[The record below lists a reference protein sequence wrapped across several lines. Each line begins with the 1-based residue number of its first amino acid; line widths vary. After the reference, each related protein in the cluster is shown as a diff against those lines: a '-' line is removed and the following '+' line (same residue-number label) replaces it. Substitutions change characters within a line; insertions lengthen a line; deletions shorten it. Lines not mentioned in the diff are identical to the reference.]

1 MSDYLLEVK
10 NLSMH
15 YDTLD
20 GNVDAVK
27 DISFSV
33 KNGESFGLVGESGCG
48 KTSVAMTLL
57 QLQPDN
63 SVITEGSIKLDG
75 KELIG
80 LSENELRKVRW
91 DSISIVFQG
100 AMNAWNPVIKIGE
113 QIREAMREHSP
124 ENSKQE
130 NIDKINQLF
139 SMVGLDETISDRFPH
154 ELSGGMKQRAVIAL
168 ALSCDPKII
177 IADEPTT
184 ALDVVIQDQILN
196 EIKKVQDLL
205 GLSLIY
211 ISHDIA
217 VIAEMTD
224 KIAVMYAGSIVEIG
238 PTKSVFESPKHAYT
252 KALLDSTPSIQGEKK
267 KLASL
272 DGEPPSLINEIK
284 GKVDLIILLV
294 NTDRSSQSSLAKN
307 FPKADF
313 IFTSGSTHRTSASMP
328 QKPEGPYVYSNGK
341 QGKYL
346 TVVDLDINNSTDTI
360 SDDSAQEQK
369 IKQLNNRLKRLQK
382 KDPTKALDDIYA
394 GQDNIL
400 SLIKRYRND
409 LSTAETILQK
419 AKNKMRFTSF
429 ALNKKIKDDPEILA
443 MVDDALDKCVK
454 LDKSKKSESKDSH
467 HNHNHSKKYGKKNN

>member
-1 MSDYLLEVK
+1 MSNIILDVQ

-15 YDTLD
+15 YETLE
-20 GNVDAVK
+20 GNVLAVK
-27 DISFSV
+27 DVSFNV
-33 KNGESFGLVGESGCG
+33 KSGESFGLVGESGCG

-57 QLQPDN
+57 QLQPEN
-63 SVITEGSIKLDG
+63 SVISEGSIKLDG

-113 QIREAMREHSP
+113 QIREALREHYP
-124 ENSKQE
+124 ENSKQT

-139 SMVGLDETISDRFPH
+139 KMVGLDESTANRFPH

-196 EIKKVQDLL
+196 EIKKVQELL

-238 PTKSVFESPKHAYT
+238 PTKSVFESPKHSYT
-252 KALLDSTPSIQGEKK
+252 RALLDSTPSIRGEKK
-267 KLASL
+267 KLQSL
-272 DGEPPSLINEIK
+272 DGEPPSLISEI
-284 GKVDLIILLV
+284 
-294 NTDRSSQSSLAKN
+294 
-307 FPKADF
+307 
-313 IFTSGSTHRTSASMP
+313 
-328 QKPEGPYVYSNGK
+328 
-341 QGKYL
+341 QG
-346 TVVDLDINNSTDTI
+346 
-360 SDDSAQEQK
+360 
-369 IKQLNNRLKRLQK
+369 
-382 KDPTKALDDIYA
+382 
-394 GQDNIL
+394 L
-400 SLIKRYRND
+400 SLIH
-409 LSTAETILQK
+409 I
-419 AKNKMRFTSF
+419 
-429 ALNKKIKDDPEILA
+429 
-443 MVDDALDKCVK
+443 
-454 LDKSKKSESKDSH
+454 
-467 HNHNHSKKYGKKNN
+467 

>member
-1 MSDYLLEVK
+1 MESLLEVK

-33 KNGESFGLVGESGCG
+33 KSGESFGLVGESGCG

-80 LSENELRKVRW
+80 LSENDLRKVRW

-113 QIREAMREHSP
+113 QIREAMREHYP

-130 NIDKINQLF
+130 NIDKINELF
-139 SMVGLDETISDRFPH
+139 KMVGLDDSISDRFPH

-168 ALSCDPKII
+168 ALSCNPKLI

-196 EIKKVQDLL
+196 EIKKVQDML

-238 PTKSVFESPKHAYT
+238 PTKEVFKSPKHSYT
-252 KALLDSTPSIQGEKK
+252 RALLDSTPSIRGEKK
-267 KLASL
+267 KLRSL
-272 DGEPPSLINEIK
+272 DGEPPSLINKIDGCSFSPRCPTPTNNCKTQSVEMK
-284 GKVDLIILLV
+284 LIEV
-294 NTDRSSQSSLAKN
+294 
-307 FPKADF
+307 
-313 IFTSGSTHRTSASMP
+313 G
-328 QKPEGPYVYSNGK
+328 
-341 QGKYL
+341 
-346 TVVDLDINNSTDTI
+346 
-360 SDDSAQEQK
+360 DDH
-369 IKQLNNRLKRLQK
+369 
-382 KDPTKALDDIYA
+382 
-394 GQDNIL
+394 
-400 SLIKRYRND
+400 
-409 LSTAETILQK
+409 
-419 AKNKMRFTSF
+419 F
-429 ALNKKIKDDPEILA
+429 A
-443 MVDDALDKCVK
+443 DKCCSECVK
-454 LDKSKKSESKDSH
+454 NE
-467 HNHNHSKKYGKKNN
+467 

>member
-1 MSDYLLEVK
+1 MSKSLLEVK

-15 YDTLD
+15 YDTLE

-27 DISFSV
+27 NISFSV
-33 KNGESFGLVGESGCG
+33 NSGESFGIVGESGCG

-57 QLQPDN
+57 QLQPEN
-63 SVITEGSIKLDG
+63 SVITQGSIKLDG

-80 LSENELRKVRW
+80 LSENDLRKVRW

-113 QIREAMREHSP
+113 QIREAMREHYP

-130 NIDKINQLF
+130 NINKIIELF
-139 SMVGLDETISDRFPH
+139 SMVGLDESITDRYPH

-168 ALSCDPKII
+168 ALSCDPKVI

-238 PTKSVFESPKHAYT
+238 PTKDVFKTPKHSYT
-252 KALLDSTPSIQGEKK
+252 RALLDSTPSIRGEKK
-267 KLASL
+267 KLRSL
-272 DGEPPSLINEIK
+272 DGEPPSLIGDIK
-284 GKVDLIILLV
+284 GCTFSPRCPEPSDNCKNQSLEMGLIEVGKGHLVD
-294 NTDRSSQSSLAKN
+294 QC
-307 FPKADF
+307 
-313 IFTSGSTHRTSASMP
+313 
-328 QKPEGPYVYSNGK
+328 
-341 QGKYL
+341 
-346 TVVDLDINNSTDTI
+346 
-360 SDDSAQEQK
+360 
-369 IKQLNNRLKRLQK
+369 
-382 KDPTKALDDIYA
+382 
-394 GQDNIL
+394 
-400 SLIKRYRND
+400 
-409 LSTAETILQK
+409 
-419 AKNKMRFTSF
+419 
-429 ALNKKIKDDPEILA
+429 
-443 MVDDALDKCVK
+443 CV
-454 LDKSKKSESKDSH
+454 ECV
-467 HNHNHSKKYGKKNN
+467 